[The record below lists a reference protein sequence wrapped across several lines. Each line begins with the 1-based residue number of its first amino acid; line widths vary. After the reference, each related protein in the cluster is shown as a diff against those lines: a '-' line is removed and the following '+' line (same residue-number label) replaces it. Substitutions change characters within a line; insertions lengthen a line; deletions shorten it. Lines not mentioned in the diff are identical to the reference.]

1 MDKKESAKAG
11 SESFFFLK
19 KKGWEEKAGRGK
31 KNNGRNWLEVRKEKA
46 EWRSGILKD
55 LFAKTY
61 LAVMDILMTALI
73 LFN

>member
-11 SESFFFLK
+11 GESFFLFK
-19 KKGWEEKAGRGK
+19 KKGWEEKAERGK
-31 KNNGRNWLEVRKEKA
+31 KNNGSNWLEVRKEKA

-55 LFAKTY
+55 LFAKTH
-61 LAVMDILMTALI
+61 LAVMDVLMTAFI